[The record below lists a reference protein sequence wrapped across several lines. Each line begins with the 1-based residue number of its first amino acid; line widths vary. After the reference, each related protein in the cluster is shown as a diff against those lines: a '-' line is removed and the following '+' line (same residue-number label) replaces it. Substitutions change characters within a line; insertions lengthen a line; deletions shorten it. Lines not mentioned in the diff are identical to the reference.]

1 MNKTNVGECENKIAV
16 DINGLQMMLSVG
28 KGTASDIG
36 ERAGA
41 VVRFGKR
48 KLYIVKKV
56 EAYMDSLAEA

>member
-16 DINGLQMMLSVG
+16 DINGLQMMLFVG

-36 ERAGA
+36 ERAGE